1 MNNKSFTLIELL
13 VVIVIIGILAGVI
26 MISTS
31 SSIDKANIAK
41 SKVFEESIANDL
53 SANMVS
59 RWKFDQINYPAVN
72 QTPDAWGNNTGT
84 LINAPILKNANEC
97 VSGSCFSFSGGNRYI
112 ECNNDNSLNVRDKIT
127 ISAWIK
133 PTGLNVNY
141 QGIVVKGALNYGIH
155 LMTGANVDQN
165 KIGIWARLEETWTYL
180 GYSPVVSLNDWN
192 FIVWTY
198 DGLNSKLYNAGNVLS
213 YPRSGN
219 LTYDT
224 NKLRIGLD
232 GPYGGSSFDGLI
244 DDVRIYNAALS
255 SAQIKQ
261 NYIAGLDSLLSNG
274 NISKEDYN
282 QRISELSYEK

>member
-53 SANMVS
+53 AANMVS
-59 RWKFDQINYPAVN
+59 RWRLDQIVGAVAPY
-72 QTPDAWGNNTGT
+72 TTSDAWGNNTGT

-232 GPYGGSSFDGLI
+232 GPYGGSSFDGFI
-244 DDVRIYNAALS
+244 DDVRIYNAALTS
-255 SAQIKQ
+255 SQIKQ
-261 NYIAGLDSLLSNG
+261 NYIAELDSLLSKE
-274 NISKEDYN
+274 NISKKDYD
-282 QRISELSYEK
+282 QRINKLGYE